1 MLLVWRVKMQPN
13 RKKKKK
19 LSLLKNKT
27 HIAHKGAAQKNIC
40 SKIQYKVQKENCS
53 MVLKDMRTEY

>member
-13 RKKKKK
+13 GKKK

-27 HIAHKGAAQKNIC
+27 HIAHKGTAQKSIC

-53 MVLKDMRTEY
+53 MVLKDMRAEY